1 MTDGPPDRLG
11 GVDEWRGT
19 DGSKGSAAGY
29 RRRATKERVVPRD
42 KIILECTECRSR
54 NFFQTKNRRKH
65 PERVEYRKY
74 CPRCDKHRAHKESK

>member
-1 MTDGPPDRLG
+1 M
-11 GVDEWRGT
+11 
-19 DGSKGSAAGY
+19 
-29 RRRATKERVVPRD
+29 PRD

-74 CPRCDKHRAHKESK
+74 CPRCDTHRTHKESK